1 MTELEGTAARVAG
14 KLIARRETI
23 AISESSSGG
32 LISAALLA
40 VPGASA
46 FFMGGAVV
54 YTLKAREV
62 LLGITAAEMKVRG
75 SRSASEPYAAL
86 CAKSVRVRFGT
97 VWGLSET
104 GAAGPTGN
112 SYGDAAGHAC
122 FAVDGPAVRVT
133 TLETGHGDRPAN
145 MRIFA
150 VAALE
155 LLDKEL
161 G

>member
-1 MTELEGTAARVAG
+1 MDDLDAVAARVAA
-14 KLIARRETI
+14 KLIARGDTI

-40 VPGASA
+40 VTGASA
-46 FFMGGAVV
+46 FFMGGAIV

-62 LLGITAAEMKVRG
+62 LLGITADEMKRQG
-75 SRSASEPYAAL
+75 IRSASEPYAAL
-86 CAKSVRVRFGT
+86 CAKTIRERFGT

-112 SYGDAAGHAC
+112 RYGDAAGHAC
-122 FAVDGPAVRVT
+122 FAFDGPVARVT

-150 VAALE
+150 TSAL
-155 LLDKEL
+155 LLLEQAL
-161 G
+161 A